1 MSALL
6 LNGEAANADDP
17 ASSAGQALLALA
29 LVNYGHFTSIQVRD
43 GAVQG
48 IGLHQQR
55 LTAATRELF
64 GTGLDFTAVREQM
77 RKAVVDAPDCTL
89 RVTVFSR
96 NFDYRNPAGG
106 FAPDVLVSLSPPSPS
121 RTHPLRVKSFPF
133 LRPLPQ
139 IKHVGTF
146 PLFHHRRLAL
156 EAGFDDALFLTPTDG
171 ISEGSVW
178 NIGFWTDRELV
189 WPEAPALRGTAE
201 RLLQAALERQGVEQV
216 VRPVRLQELPVF
228 SGAFACNASGIQPI
242 ASIDETSFAI
252 GHDWMARLRAAS
264 ALAPWESL

>member
-1 MSALL
+1 VSVVLF
-6 LNGEAANADDP
+6 NGQP
-17 ASSAGQALLALA
+17 AGAEDLRALA
-29 LVNYGHFTSIQVRD
+29 LVNYGHFTSLQVRD

-55 LTAATRELF
+55 LVAATRELF
-64 GTGLDFTAVREQM
+64 GTELDFASVRQQM
-77 RKAVVDAPDCTL
+77 RSVVIDTPDCTL

-96 NFDYRNPAGG
+96 DFDYRNPAGG

-146 PLFHHRRLAL
+146 PLFHYRRLAL
-156 EAGFDDALFLTPTDG
+156 GAGFDDALFVAPEGDV
-171 ISEGSVW
+171 SEGSVW
-178 NIGFWTDRELV
+178 NIGFWKGEQLV

-201 RLLQAALERQGVEQV
+201 RLLQAALERQAVEQV
-216 VRPVRLQELPVF
+216 VRPVGLQEVQTF

-242 ASIDETSFAI
+242 ASIDEISFAA
-252 GHDWMARLRAAS
+252 GQDWMARLRAAS
-264 ALAPWESL
+264 ALPPWETL

>member
-6 LNGEAANADDP
+6 LNGEAASADD
-17 ASSAGQALLALA
+17 LRALA
-29 LVNYGHFTSIQVRD
+29 LVNYGHFTSVQVRD

-55 LTAATRELF
+55 LVAATRELF
-64 GTGLDFTAVREQM
+64 GTGLDFAAVREQM
-77 RKAVVDAPDCTL
+77 HKAVADTPDCTL

-106 FAPDVLVSLSPPSPS
+106 FAPDVLVSLAPPSPS

-156 EAGFDDALFLTPTDG
+156 AAGFDDALFLTPADE

-178 NIGFWTDRELV
+178 NIGFWTDRQLV

-201 RLLQAALERQGVEQV
+201 HLLQAALERQGVEQV
-216 VRPVRLQELPVF
+216 VRPVRVQELQAF

-242 ASIDETSFAI
+242 ASIDETSFDI
-252 GHDWMARLRAAS
+252 GQDWMARLRAAA
-264 ALAPWESL
+264 ALAPWEAL

>member
-1 MSALL
+1 MTVAL
-6 LNGEAANADDP
+6 LNGKPATADD
-17 ASSAGQALLALA
+17 LRALA
-29 LVNYGHFTSIQVRD
+29 LVNYGHFTSLQVRD

-48 IGLHQQR
+48 IELHQQR
-55 LTAATRELF
+55 LVAATRELF
-64 GTGLDFTAVREQM
+64 GATLDFPAVRGQM
-77 RKAVVDAPDCTL
+77 RAAVADMPECTL

-96 NFDYRNPAGG
+96 DFDYRNPAGG

-139 IKHVGTF
+139 LKHVGTF

-156 EAGFDDALFLTPTDG
+156 DAGFDDALFVTPTGG

-178 NIGFWTDRELV
+178 NIGVWDGGQMV

-216 VRPVRLQELPVF
+216 VRPVLVQELQAFP
-228 SGAFACNASGIQPI
+228 GAFACNASGIQPI
-242 ASIDETSFAI
+242 ASIDETSFEI
-252 GHDWMARLRAAS
+252 GHEWMARLRAAA
-264 ALAPWESL
+264 ALPRWEAL

>member
-1 MSALL
+1 MTVLL
-6 LNGEAANADDP
+6 LNGEP
-17 ASSAGQALLALA
+17 ASAEDIGALA
-29 LVNYGHFTSIQVRD
+29 LVNYGHFTSLQVRD

-55 LTAATRELF
+55 LAAATRELF
-64 GTGLDFTAVREQM
+64 GAGLDFTAVREQM
-77 RKAVVDAPDCTL
+77 RRAVVDTPDCTM

-146 PLFHHRRLAL
+146 PLFHYRRLAL
-156 EAGFDDALFLTPTDG
+156 EAGFDDALFMSPAG
-171 ISEGSVW
+171 EISEGSVW
-178 NIGFWTDRELV
+178 NIGFWDGGKLV

-216 VRPVRLQELPVF
+216 VRPVRVQELQDF

-242 ASIDETSFAI
+242 ASIDETSLAI
-252 GHDWMARLRAAS
+252 GHAWMARLRAA
-264 ALAPWESL
+264 AAVPPWETL

>member
-1 MSALL
+1 VSALL
-6 LNGEAANADDP
+6 LNGEAASTDD
-17 ASSAGQALLALA
+17 LRALA
-29 LVNYGHFTSIQVRD
+29 LVNYGHFTSLQVRD

-55 LTAATRELF
+55 LAAATRELF
-64 GTGLDFTAVREQM
+64 GTGLDLAAVREQM
-77 RKAVVDAPDCTL
+77 RKAVIDTPECTL

-156 EAGFDDALFLTPTDG
+156 EAGFDDALFVTPTG
-171 ISEGSVW
+171 EISEGSVW
-178 NIGFWTDRELV
+178 NIGVWNEGQLV

-201 RLLQAALERQGVEQV
+201 RRLEAGLERQGVEQV
-216 VRPVRLQELPVF
+216 VRAVGLQELRSF
-228 SGAFACNASGIQPI
+228 SGAFACNAGGIQPI
-242 ASIDETSFAI
+242 ATIDEISFAI
-252 GHDWMARLRAAS
+252 EHDWMARLRAAS
-264 ALAPWESL
+264 ALPPWETL

>member
-1 MSALL
+1 MSALPATALL
-6 LNGEAANADDP
+6 LNGEAASIDD
-17 ASSAGQALLALA
+17 LRALA
-29 LVNYGHFTSIQVRD
+29 LVNYGHFTSVQVRD
-43 GAVQG
+43 RAVQG

-55 LTAATRELF
+55 LVAATRELF
-64 GTGLDFTAVREQM
+64 GAGLDFAAVREQM
-77 RKAVVDAPDCTL
+77 RKAVVDTPDCTL

-96 NFDYRNPAGG
+96 NFDYRNPAGD
-106 FAPDVLVSLSPPSPS
+106 FAPDVLVSLAPPSPS

-156 EAGFDDALFLTPTDG
+156 EAGFDDALFVTPADE

-178 NIGFWTDRELV
+178 NIGFWTDRQLV

-201 RLLQAALERQGVEQV
+201 HLLQAALERQGVEQV
-216 VRPVRLQELPVF
+216 VRPVRMQELQAF
-228 SGAFACNASGIQPI
+228 SGAFACTASGIQPI
-242 ASIDETSFAI
+242 ASINETSFEI
-252 GHDWMARLRAAS
+252 GQDWMARLRAAA
-264 ALAPWESL
+264 ALAPWEAL

>member
-6 LNGEAANADDP
+6 LNGEAASADD
-17 ASSAGQALLALA
+17 LRALA
-29 LVNYGHFTSIQVRD
+29 LVNYGHFTSVQVRD

-55 LTAATRELF
+55 LVAATRELF
-64 GTGLDFTAVREQM
+64 GTGFDFAEVREQM
-77 RKAVVDAPDCTL
+77 RKAVADTPDCTL

-106 FAPDVLVSLSPPSPS
+106 FAPDVLVSLALPSPS
-121 RTHPLRVKSFPF
+121 RTHPLRVTLFPF

-156 EAGFDDALFLTPTDG
+156 AAGFDDALFLTPADE

-178 NIGFWTDRELV
+178 NIGFWTDRQLV

-201 RLLQAALERQGVEQV
+201 HLLQAALERQGVEQV
-216 VRPVRLQELPVF
+216 VRPVRVQELQAF

-242 ASIDETSFAI
+242 ASIDETSFDI
-252 GHDWMARLRAAS
+252 GQDWMARLRAAA
-264 ALAPWESL
+264 ALAPWEAL